1 MKNKLFVRTLFFLSF
16 AVLILQGCK
25 KDDPEKPTLSLDPSL
40 TEVHF
45 PALNTTPYEFEV
57 ITNQESWSYSIT
69 GEWFTVEK
77 STDTNGFIL
86 SAPDNNNPDAVEP
99 ATLTITAG
107 NAQPITI
114 TVTQDG
120 NTPSLTVTPDI
131 SKISFTAGA
140 VQTYEFT
147 VTTNQEEWA
156 VDADEEWITIVRKT
170 DNTGFFVNAILNTEF
185 TARNASITITAGV
198 AESKTIAAEQLGLEI
213 YAMGHEYIAASTT
226 AGADVVYW
234 KNGEKHTLLTGGSFA
249 PNKMFIQGDDIYVA
263 ARWAGAG
270 ASQAILIK
278 NNTYIDITNK
288 IGSTEN
294 SNATGVWVDEND
306 VYVAYYHGPIYWKP
320 GDQTTTTMALLLKN
334 NETTEL
340 SNHLGFA
347 TTSAMWKEGSDLY
360 ILGNMDGDQGYWKNG
375 VRTNISGVFEAG
387 DSWGGLTGIM
397 HANGK
402 LFIAGYS
409 TNMSSYEYEGF
420 WWVDGTAHRF
430 NVVEGNDMIY
440 GLDIDNQ
447 DNVYLSGS
455 TGPTGWGRKAMYV
468 KNGEKTV
475 LIPEDNM
482 NSVASA
488 VKVWGND
495 IYTVTSS
502 FAAPGQ
508 STSYI
513 GRLYKNSELLY
524 EFVGQ
529 PGTQGIWMDDLV
541 LR

>member
-1 MKNKLFVRTLFFLSF
+1 MKNKLFAKTLFFLSLF
-16 AVLILQGCK
+16 ALILYGCK
-25 KDDPEKPTLSLDPSL
+25 KDDPEQPTLSIDPSL

-45 PALNTTPYEFEV
+45 PAINTTPYEFEV
-57 ITNQESWSYSIT
+57 KTNQDSWNFSIT

-77 STDTNGFIL
+77 MTDAEGFIL
-86 SAPDNNNPDAVEP
+86 SAPDNNSSNAIEP

-120 NTPSLTVTPDI
+120 TDPSLKVTPEI

-147 VTTNQEEWA
+147 VITNQDEWEA
-156 VDADEEWITIVRKT
+156 NADQEWITIVKNA
-170 DNTGFFVNAILNTEF
+170 DNTGFTVNAILNTEF
-185 TARNASITITAGV
+185 TARDASITITAGV
-198 AESKTIAAEQLGLEI
+198 AESITIDAEQLGLEI

-234 KNGEKHTLLTGGSFA
+234 KNGEKHTLLSGGSFA
-249 PNKMFIQGDDIYVA
+249 PNKMFIQGDDIYAVG
-263 ARWAGAG
+263 RWAGAG

-288 IGSTEN
+288 IGSAEN
-294 SNATGVWVDEND
+294 SSATGIWVDEND
-306 VYVAYYHGPIYWKP
+306 VYVAYYHGPIYWNP
-320 GDQTTTTMALLLKN
+320 GDQSTTTMALLLKN

-347 TTSAMWKEGSDLY
+347 MTSSMWKEGKDLY
-360 ILGNMDGDQGYWKNG
+360 ILGKMDGAQGYWKNG
-375 VRTNISGVFEAG
+375 VRTNISGVFETG
-387 DSWGGLTGIM
+387 DSWGGVTGIM

-402 LFIAGYS
+402 LFISGYS
-409 TNMSSYEYEGF
+409 TNMSTYQYEGF

-430 NVVEGNDMIY
+430 NVVDGDDMIF
-440 GLDIDNQ
+440 GLDVDHQ

-455 TGPTGWGRKAMYV
+455 TGGAGWTRQAMYV
-468 KNGEKTV
+468 KNGEKFV

-482 NSVASA
+482 NSVASS
-488 VKVWGND
+488 VKVWGDD
-495 IYTVTSS
+495 IYTITSS

-508 STSYI
+508 SSSYI
-513 GRLYKNSELLY
+513 GRLYKNDELLY
-524 EFVGQ
+524 EFVGE
-529 PGTQGIWMDDLV
+529 PGTQGIWMDDMV